1 MDLFDLTG
9 KVALITG
16 STRGI
21 GRAIAEAMAA
31 RGARVVISSRKPDAC
46 EEVAAAIRDG
56 GGEAVPIP
64 ANISRPEDIE
74 RLVTET
80 EGRLGAPDILV
91 CNAAVNPYYG
101 PFLDTPDEAFDKT
114 VEVNIRS
121 NMRLCRRVVP
131 GMKAAGGGAI
141 VVVSSIAA
149 FKGSANLG
157 IYAITKAADAQL
169 VRNLAVAYGADN
181 IRANGIAPAVVRTDF
196 ARALYEDPAR
206 EKALAA
212 SYPLARIGEPA
223 DIAGAAVFL
232 AAPAGAWMTGQTLVI
247 DGGWSVSDGSAF

>member
-21 GRAIAEAMAA
+21 GRAIAEAMAM

-46 EEVAAAIRDG
+46 DEVAAAIRG
-56 GGEAVPIP
+56 GGGDAVPIP

-80 EGRLGAPDILV
+80 EAQLGPPGILV

-101 PFLDTPDEAFDKT
+101 PFLETPDEAFDKT

-169 VRNLAVAYGADN
+169 VRNLAVAHGADG

-196 ARALYEDPAR
+196 ARALYEDPER
-206 EKALAA
+206 ERALAA
-212 SYPLARIGEPA
+212 SYPLGRIGEPD

-232 AAPAGAWMTGQTLVI
+232 AAPAGAWMTGQTLII
-247 DGGWSVSDGSAF
+247 DGGWSISDGSAF

>member
-1 MDLFDLTG
+1 MDLFDLSG

-21 GRAIAEAMAA
+21 GRAIAECMAA
-31 RGARVVISSRKPDAC
+31 RGARVVISSRKGDVC
-46 EEVAAAIRDG
+46 DEVAGSIRAA
-56 GGEAVPIP
+56 GGEAVAIP
-64 ANISRPEDIE
+64 ANVSRAEDIE
-74 RLVTET
+74 RLVSET
-80 EGRLGAPDILV
+80 EALLGAPEILV

-101 PFLDTPDEAFDKT
+101 PFLDTPDDAFDKT

-157 IYAITKAADAQL
+157 VYAITKAADAQL
-169 VRNLAVAYGADN
+169 VRNLAVAHGPDG

-196 ARALYEDPAR
+196 AKALYEDPAR
-206 EKALAA
+206 ERALSA
-212 SYPLARIGEPA
+212 SYPLGRIGEPD
-223 DIAGAAVFL
+223 DIAGVAAFL
-232 AAPAGAWMTGQTLVI
+232 AAPASAWMTGQTLIV

>member
-1 MDLFDLTG
+1 MDLFDLSG

-21 GRAIAEAMAA
+21 GRAIAECMAA
-31 RGARVVISSRKPDAC
+31 RGARVVISSRKGDVC
-46 EEVAAAIRDG
+46 DEVAGSIRAA
-56 GGEAVPIP
+56 GGEAVAIP
-64 ANISRPEDIE
+64 ANVSRAEDIE
-74 RLVTET
+74 RLVSET
-80 EGRLGAPDILV
+80 EALLGAPEILV

-101 PFLDTPDEAFDKT
+101 PFLDTPDDAFDKT

-157 IYAITKAADAQL
+157 VYAITKAADAQL
-169 VRNLAVAYGADN
+169 VRNLAVAHGPDG

-196 ARALYEDPAR
+196 AKALYEDPAR
-206 EKALAA
+206 EQALAA
-212 SYPLARIGEPA
+212 SYPLGRIGEPD
-223 DIAGAAVFL
+223 DIAGVAAFL
-232 AAPAGAWMTGQTLVI
+232 AAPASAWMTGQTLIV